1 MEVVY
6 ITVEWIGHITVK
18 WIGRWK
24 WGRVIIKNIYYNDI
38 MNNNDID
45 LFINTY
51 EKELNNGIVP
61 HPKIGLWIQYLKALK
76 FYNVNNID
84 KDPFFD
90 KRHSI
95 TKNDINEI
103 NNFMVRIK
111 KGKQLYKNDNYNI
124 SGNGYGGGGGGRG
137 SSGSNPF
144 INYNYVDGDEGDDDG
159 STSNKNFELLSQ
171 VEGALHEYNEKMR
184 KNKNKN
190 SAMNMSKN
198 RTETM
203 SRNGSNGF
211 RAVDGG
217 RVDKAMN
224 NCHDNYK
231 FGVQDFAN
239 GPVTNANK
247 LNAINQIDATN
258 KLINYNYTNNFD
270 NEFKRSIPNIANNKR
285 HQEHNSQYNLVN
297 DNLVNYNLVNDNLVN
312 DNLVNDNLVNDNL
325 VNYNLVNDNTISGM
339 VGSAMGV
346 GSRAMASN
354 GVGGIGC
361 NGVGDMGGNDISERY
376 QQDALYTNNYR
387 FNQDQ
392 DILKVNLITRET
404 SQKNK
409 QPFENQFQYLDCNY
423 NRIPNKSLIGESSR
437 MDNRTYIH

>member
-1 MEVVY
+1 MNS
-6 ITVEWIGHITVK
+6 INGINGING
-18 WIGRWK
+18 I
-24 WGRVIIKNIYYNDI
+24 NS

-45 LFINTY
+45 LFISTY

-95 TKNDINEI
+95 TRNDIKEI
-103 NNFMVRIK
+103 NMFMNRIK
-111 KGKQLYKNDNYNI
+111 KGKQLYKHDNY
-124 SGNGYGGGGGGRG
+124 GVTGGGSGGGVG
-137 SSGSNPF
+137 GSNPF
-144 INYNYVDGDEGDDDG
+144 IHYNYVEEEDEDDG
-159 STSNKNFELLSQ
+159 NGKGRSGFELLSQ

-190 SAMNMSKN
+190 NQGGNRNNQGGNDRIQLKIRESPMNICP
-198 RTETM
+198 
-203 SRNGSNGF
+203 
-211 RAVDGG
+211 
-217 RVDKAMN
+217 N
-224 NCHDNYK
+224 NNKY
-231 FGVQDFAN
+231 GVQDFAE
-239 GPVTNANK
+239 GPVNNAN
-247 LNAINQIDATN
+247 LSNAINQLENTE
-258 KLINYNYTNNFD
+258 KLINYNHTNRFD

-285 HQEHNSQYNLVN
+285 HQEHNTQYNLIN
-297 DNLVNYNLVNDNLVN
+297 DNLINDNYSN
-312 DNLVNDNLVNDNL
+312 
-325 VNYNLVNDNTISGM
+325 
-339 VGSAMGV
+339 VGSAGAI
-346 GSRAMASN
+346 GTT
-354 GVGGIGC
+354 GGA
-361 NGVGDMGGNDISERY
+361 GGTGYIADRY
-376 QQDALYTNNYR
+376 KQDALYTNNNR

-423 NRIPNKSLIGESSR
+423 NKIPNKSLIGESSR